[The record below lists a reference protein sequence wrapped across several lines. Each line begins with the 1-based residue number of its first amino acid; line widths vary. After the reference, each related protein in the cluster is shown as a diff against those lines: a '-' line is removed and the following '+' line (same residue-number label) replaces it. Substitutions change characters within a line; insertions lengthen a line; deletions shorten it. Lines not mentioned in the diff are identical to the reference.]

1 MAISGYKVEPNYATA
16 PGETLREVINDHQMT
31 QKELASR
38 LDLTPKH
45 VSNIINGE
53 AQLTPETARKLEFVF
68 DVDASFWNSLE
79 KNYQEYKQNKVVEA
93 NLQKQ
98 EEILNSFPVKELE
111 QKKFIEKGSNASE
124 RVNYLLKFFGFVS
137 FDALEAYIVNDNNFA
152 GAYRLAVNNGQEVDN
167 HALISWIRKG
177 DIEAAKI
184 NTGAFSKEIAES
196 SIKDLRNLTKVV
208 DPQIFIPQ
216 LQSLCAN
223 FGVAVVFVPE
233 IKGSKV
239 CGMTR
244 WLSTPQKAVIQLS
257 LRYKTNDVLWFT
269 FFHELGHILKHKK
282 EPFVTTKNYVSSEIE
297 EEANDFAANIL
308 IPPNEYSSFI
318 REGDFSYN
326 SVQNFAKKI
335 DIHPGI
341 VVGRLQK
348 ECYIKYYQLT
358 NLKARYEWKT

>member
-1 MAISGYKVEPNYATA
+1 MAISGYKVKPNYATV
-16 PGETLREVINDHQMT
+16 PGDTLREVINDRQMT

-53 AQLTPETARKLEFVF
+53 VQLTPETAKKLEFVF
-68 DVDASFWNSLE
+68 NVDASFWNSLE
-79 KNYQEYKQNKVVEA
+79 KNYQEYKQNKVAEA
-93 NLQKQ
+93 KLKKQ
-98 EEILNSFPVKELE
+98 EELLKSFPVKELE
-111 QKKFIEKGSNASE
+111 RKKFIEKGTSASE
-124 RVNYLLKFFGFVS
+124 RVNNLLKFFGFVS
-137 FDALEAYIVNDNNFA
+137 FDALKAYTVNDNNFA
-152 GAYRLAVNNGQEVDN
+152 GAYRLAVSNGQVVDN
-167 HALISWIRKG
+167 NALISWIRKG

-196 SIKDLRNLTKVV
+196 SINDLRSLTKVI

-216 LQSLCAN
+216 LQKLCAS

-244 WLSTPQKAVIQLS
+244 WMSVPQKAIIQLS

-282 EPFVTTKNYVSSEIE
+282 EPFVTTPTYVSSKIE

-308 IPPNEYSSFI
+308 IPPIEYSAFI
-318 REGDFSYN
+318 QEGDFSN
-326 SVQNFAKKI
+326 SSVQNFAKKI

-348 ECYIKYYQLT
+348 ERYIEYYQLT
-358 NLKARYEWKT
+358 DLKTRYEWNI